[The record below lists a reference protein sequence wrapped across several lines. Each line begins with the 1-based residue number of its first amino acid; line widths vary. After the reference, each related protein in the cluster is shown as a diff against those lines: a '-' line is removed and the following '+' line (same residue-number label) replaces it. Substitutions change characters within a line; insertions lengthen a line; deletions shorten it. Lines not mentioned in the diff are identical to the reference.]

1 MCAMSFKVFTKD
13 HIEHLFWLYRV
24 SNITDRPMIL
34 YILHDISQKN
44 ASNLKDYLPKICD
57 DHLFNSESMIQR
69 AAIIANIGALN
80 KVCTCFFLHFI

>member
-1 MCAMSFKVFTKD
+1 
-13 HIEHLFWLYRV
+13 
-24 SNITDRPMIL
+24 MIL

-80 KVCTCFFLHFI
+80 KVCTCFFYILFDSLHPSQQLSNMSGCVYLG